1 MPLTRKG
8 ASVMGSMMETYKDPK
23 KAKKVFY
30 SMVNSGKL
38 KGAHKKKIKRKSMMG

>member
-8 ASVMGSMMETYKDPK
+8 ESIMGSMMKSYKNPK
-23 KAKKVFY
+23 KAKRVFY

-38 KGAHKKKIKRKSMMG
+38 KGVHKIKRKSAMG